1 MLTNNPIGG
10 NEPLI
15 VQRVEEWFQENGK
28 GKREVGA
35 GKLKEMFHGDQL
47 PFADL

>member
-10 NEPLI
+10 DGPLI
-15 VQRVEEWFQENGK
+15 VQRVEGWFQENGK
-28 GKREVGA
+28 EKRDVGA
-35 GKLKEMFHGDQL
+35 EKLKEMLHNGQL